1 MTLILSGTDGLSDVD
16 GSAATPAI
24 RGTDANTGIFFP
36 AADTIAFSEGG
47 TEAMRIDSS
56 GNVGIGTSSPAGRL
70 HVNGQTYIQGSV
82 SGGLANSTLVGNNA
96 GQAQFWGLGA
106 DTSTTGSMT
115 FVVARSNLSSS
126 IQAMTLDSSGN
137 VGIGTTAPN
146 KNLEVV
152 GTIRVSR
159 PSVSATYMEFFGGSG
174 STDPYIN
181 VPSGFGIPFNVNG
194 TEYARVEPSTFKLT
208 SSRVQIVGASAV
220 PGPVSNGDGS
230 LGTYAQ
236 YGVTLIGKGSS
247 YDICFFNKNGS
258 IAGYVATGATT
269 ITTSSDERLK
279 ENNQPITGALD
290 AVCQMRHETGNYK
303 SDPDRTVAFLIAQD
317 VDALFPYAVEKAD
330 PESWGVNYNWIIP
343 LHGAAITELTALVKE
358 QQAIITSLTDRITA
372 LEAK

>member
-1 MTLILSGTDGLSDVD
+1 MTATISGDGTSTLINLTTSGNTVLGDASTDTLNVGNGGLVK
-16 GSAATPAI
+16 
-24 RGTDANTGIFFP
+24 DA
-36 AADTIAFSEGG
+36 
-47 TEAMRIDSS
+47 S
-56 GNVGIGTSSPAGRL
+56 GNVGIGTASPNSKLEVTSRITASDGGGASRIAL
-70 HVNGQTYIQGSV
+70 NIESNTSAQTY
-82 SGGLANSTLVGNNA
+82 SGINSYNYG
-96 GQAQFWGLGA
+96 
-106 DTSTTGSMT
+106 TST
-115 FVVARSNLSSS
+115 ARNLVLNESG
-126 IQAMTLDSSGN
+126 GN

-194 TEYARVEPSTFKLT
+194 TEYARVEPSNFKLT
-208 SSRVQIVGASAV
+208 SSRVQIVGASSV
-220 PGPVSNGDGS
+220 PSPVSNGDGS

-247 YDICFFNKNGS
+247 YDISFFNRNGS
-258 IAGYVATGATT
+258 VAGYVATGATS

-290 AVCQMRHETGNYK
+290 IVCQMRHETGNYK

-343 LHGAAITELTALVKE
+343 LHGAAITELTALVTE
-358 QQAIITSLTDRITA
+358 QQALITTLTDRITA
-372 LEAK
+372 LENK